1 MRALL
6 GFLYC
11 NTMTNLINLAQMSN
25 EQKYTSKFL
34 VEQINQL
41 RKIEGNETELLHK
54 SLLTKIEKEFE
65 IEINEQNILPV
76 EIKDLKGELRKAYE
90 LTFEESLQLL
100 MSESK
105 TVRKGCIQIMK
116 AKIKPKTRVELARE
130 NLALIENIELLEQKV
145 ENLDTVL
152 DNLLEWVSIIKV
164 SKFNKVPENTFE
176 WRRLKSKSEEL
187 GYLIKKA
194 ESPRFGFQNLYHI
207 DCFKSCYPQFNYNLK

>member
-1 MRALL
+1 
-6 GFLYC
+6 
-11 NTMTNLINLAQMSN
+11 MTNLINLAQISN

-41 RKIEGNETELLHK
+41 RKIEGNETDVRHSDLIK
-54 SLLTKIEKEFE
+54 KIEKEFE
-65 IEINEQNILPV
+65 QEINEGNISSV
-76 EIKDLKGELRKAYE
+76 EIKDLKGEFRKAYE

-145 ENLDTVL
+145 VNLDTVL

-164 SKFNKVPENTFE
+164 SKFNKVPERIFE
-176 WRRLKSKSEEL
+176 WRKLKSKSEEL

>member
-1 MRALL
+1 
-6 GFLYC
+6 
-11 NTMTNLINLAQMSN
+11 MTNLINLAQMSN

-65 IEINEQNILPV
+65 AEINEQNILPV
-76 EIKDLKGELRKAYE
+76 EIKDLKGEFRKAYE

-105 TVRKGCIQIMK
+105 TVRKGCIQVMK
-116 AKIKPKTRVELARE
+116 AKIKPKTRLELARE
-130 NLALIENIELLEQKV
+130 NLILIENIELLEQKV

-164 SKFNKVPENTFE
+164 AKFNKISENTFE
-176 WRRLKSKSEEL
+176 WRKLKSKSEEL